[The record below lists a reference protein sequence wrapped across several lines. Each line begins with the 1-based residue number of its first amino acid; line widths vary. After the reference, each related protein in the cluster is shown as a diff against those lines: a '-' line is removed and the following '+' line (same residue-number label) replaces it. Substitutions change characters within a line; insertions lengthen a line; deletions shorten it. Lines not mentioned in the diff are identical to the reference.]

1 VASEVIIV
9 SGVSVDDSMKPPIE
23 IGNRSKKVNL
33 KYGLF
38 DAERIVTEASAY

>member
-9 SGVSVDDSMKPPIE
+9 SGVSVDDNMNPPIE
-23 IGNRSKKVNL
+23 IGNKSKKLNL

-38 DAERIVTEASAY
+38 DAERIVTEPSAY